1 MRLRFEW
8 FGVFL
13 FLLPM
18 RAETTRTVDDIVTA
32 YVQALG
38 GQAAIDA
45 INSREVTGTLRL
57 GLKATYYWAK
67 PNKVLLLE
75 GKEKS
80 GFDGSAGW
88 TYNKRKKVHRFA
100 KGDELPMEI
109 DANPL
114 RYTALKQMYNDLSV
128 QGPKSADD
136 KDMDIIVAPNAL
148 AQATF
153 YFDGRTHLLARIEQ
167 KGETSAYFTTTIQ
180 FLDYKQV
187 NGVQFPFNIVHRTTD
202 KGGSGEDFHIK
213 NVRNNLELDPVIF
226 SKPQAAVIISGGKR

>member
-88 TYNKRKKVHRFA
+88 T
-100 KGDELPMEI
+100 
-109 DANPL
+109 
-114 RYTALKQMYNDLSV
+114 
-128 QGPKSADD
+128 
-136 KDMDIIVAPNAL
+136 
-148 AQATF
+148 
-153 YFDGRTHLLARIEQ
+153 
-167 KGETSAYFTTTIQ
+167 
-180 FLDYKQV
+180 
-187 NGVQFPFNIVHRTTD
+187 
-202 KGGSGEDFHIK
+202 
-213 NVRNNLELDPVIF
+213 
-226 SKPQAAVIISGGKR
+226 